1 MTNDMFG
8 IESRPSGVPSGRVF
22 RIDGNPGL
30 KYPGL
35 KSCPG
40 LKSWSINRDAF
51 SIGPDSGVADVGRI
65 SGFQSGV
72 TVAITKVATPPD
84 AEGIT
89 VNNPGFQSGVTA
101 ESDAEGIKVNS
112 PGFQSGVTVESR
124 TNCVL
129 KGRRKR

>member
-8 IESRPSGVPSGRVF
+8 IESRPSGVLSGRVF
-22 RIDGNPGL
+22 RIDGDPGL
-30 KYPGL
+30 KY
-35 KSCPG
+35 PG

-84 AEGIT
+84 AEGI
-89 VNNPGFQSGVTA
+89 
-101 ESDAEGIKVNS
+101 KVNS